1 MLVHFVLYVV
11 VLFLARFSLYN
22 IINTLLSLREA
33 QLCTTYVS
41 FSMCWYV
48 LVCVWW
54 DWTQIHWNAKDE
66 EPKVTTNCRGNENEN
81 FTKCA
86 INNNQVRKRVA
97 LRIAYIAGYNEVFQ
111 QKKMC
116 VCNFHMMCFV
126 ECNILCNAT
135 EVLKRSLFSFRITI
149 FACTYQHTWR
159 WIRRNITILVEN
171 CIKNQ
176 QYLLTFWQT
185 KDRPTDRPTEH
196 KKWTKSYKKIKLKF

>member
-1 MLVHFVLYVV
+1 MLSFCFWPVF
-11 VLFLARFSLYN
+11 RFTILSTRCSLCVKHN
-22 IINTLLSLREA
+22 CVQRTF
-33 QLCTTYVS
+33 

-48 LVCVWW
+48 LECVCVWW
-54 DWTQIHWNAKDE
+54 DWTQIHWNEKDE

-111 QKKMC
+111 QEKKMC

-135 EVLKRSLFSFRITI
+135 KVAKRSLFSFRITI
-149 FACTYQHTWR
+149 FAYTYQHTWR

-185 KDRPTDRPTEH
+185 KDRPTDRT
-196 KKWTKSYKKIKLKF
+196 